1 MLWIF
6 SQCYSSIQFFK
17 LCSSKVW
24 LFLEFD
30 CLKYYNGN
38 GKVRKIFY
46 DKISD
51 TTTYDDSNQDKD
63 LECHVHIS
71 LAKDSLK
78 FVQALKIMIYVVVSG
93 REAIFLFFYMVQV
106 IKGRYM

>member
-1 MLWIF
+1 M
-6 SQCYSSIQFFK
+6 
-17 LCSSKVW
+17 
-24 LFLEFD
+24 FLEFD